1 MQFTTAMSVVAEKKG
16 FSFRFSSEA
25 HFVHFDTKY
34 SSAEDATN
42 SSSDPAAFLAFAVL
56 LEVGDRFA
64 RPIQVYRGRSSIL
77 L

>member
-25 HFVHFDTKY
+25 HFVHFNTKY

-42 SSSDPAAFLAFAVL
+42 SSSDPAAFLVFAVL

-64 RPIQVYRGRSSIL
+64 RPIQVYSVRSSIL